1 MAKASTKLKSIGAK
15 LTLAMLG
22 VSLGSAA
29 IVGVVSYREQNA
41 ASEAAIGA
49 ALVQRYQAVSD
60 AMTEQGQ
67 RALATALAL
76 ANDGQITEAF
86 GRGDRAQIV
95 ARLETV
101 YPAFKTLD
109 LGLVSFFGPDGK
121 TVARV
126 HAPDKF
132 GDEVLSRR
140 GTVRDVIANH
150 ATKVGVEP
158 GRESIS
164 IFATVPALSNGRF
177 VGVADVGAVLGK
189 DFLATLKKRSGADI
203 AMHLVGDS
211 GVTDLGSTFTQKS
224 LLPPEAHR
232 EALASPIPLRM
243 LDLDGHPVAVLAGPL
258 RNYSGQAIGT
268 VEVALDISDLIAAR
282 NRALLTLGGVLLAVA
297 AAAIGA
303 AFALARHIGS
313 PVEALNEA
321 MTEIAA
327 GTYETTIPATQ
338 RADAIGDMARTV
350 SVFRDGL
357 VRQRALEEEKEA
369 GTLEKMRQA
378 ERLATL
384 IHGFEGT
391 VGGIVGIVS
400 SAATEL
406 QATAQ
411 QLSES
416 AGDAAARAEAVAL
429 SAHQAGA
436 NVTSVAGA
444 AEELGASV
452 GEIARQVDHSLS
464 QSSMAV
470 EETRASA
477 ATVSELKDAVSRIDD
492 IVALIAGIASQT
504 NLLALNATIEAA
516 RAGEAGRGFA
526 VVASEV
532 KALAEQTSRATA
544 DISAQ
549 IAGIQATTARAV
561 SGIGGIVGTINGIN
575 RAASAIATAV
585 EQQGAATREII
596 GAVSQASAGTS
607 EVGASI
613 AVVSQAV
620 SGTGHAAG
628 QVFAASEEL
637 ARQAESLRAEVE
649 GFLHGVRAA

>member
-1 MAKASTKLKSIGAK
+1 
-15 LTLAMLG
+15 
-22 VSLGSAA
+22 
-29 IVGVVSYREQNA
+29 
-41 ASEAAIGA
+41 
-49 ALVQRYQAVSD
+49 
-60 AMTEQGQ
+60 
-67 RALATALAL
+67 
-76 ANDGQITEAF
+76 
-86 GRGDRAQIV
+86 
-95 ARLETV
+95 
-101 YPAFKTLD
+101 
-109 LGLVSFFGPDGK
+109 
-121 TVARV
+121 
-126 HAPDKF
+126 
-132 GDEVLSRR
+132 
-140 GTVRDVIANH
+140 
-150 ATKVGVEP
+150 
-158 GRESIS
+158 
-164 IFATVPALSNGRF
+164 
-177 VGVADVGAVLGK
+177 
-189 DFLATLKKRSGADI
+189 
-203 AMHLVGDS
+203 
-211 GVTDLGSTFTQKS
+211 
-224 LLPPEAHR
+224 
-232 EALASPIPLRM
+232 M

-258 RNYSGQAIGT
+258 RNYSGMAIGT
-268 VEVALDISDLIAAR
+268 VEVAIDISDLIAAR

-303 AFALARHIGS
+303 AFTLARHIGS
-313 PVEALNEA
+313 PVEALNGA
-321 MTEIAA
+321 MTGIAA

-350 SVFRDGL
+350 AVFRDGL
-357 VRQRALEEEKEA
+357 VRQQALEAEKEA

-464 QSSMAV
+464 QSSVAV

-477 ATVSELKDAVSRIDD
+477 ATVSELKEAVSRIDD
-492 IVALIAGIASQT
+492 IVTLIAGIASQT